1 MKAKRLECCV
11 QRGRNLIVSTP
22 TDDTEQSTRFENP
35 HEQHRSH
42 WTMRDLK
49 SLQDAFFVTN
59 RSSLIC
65 YSGENAAAVGKRF
78 RRHRNTTAFRE
89 GLPAL
94 NAA

>member
-1 MKAKRLECCV
+1 
-11 QRGRNLIVSTP
+11 
-22 TDDTEQSTRFENP
+22 
-35 HEQHRSH
+35 
-42 WTMRDLK
+42 MRDLK

-89 GLPAL
+89 GLLAL

>member
-42 WTMRDLK
+42 WTTRDLK